1 MAHMAGLSGTHPEH
15 QGSMA
20 GTAGTLDMGGRGG
33 VSLRELW
40 VAEESMQSLCAHRK
54 NLV

>member
-1 MAHMAGLSGTHPEH
+1 MAHMAGLSGNHPEH

-40 VAEESMQSLCAHRK
+40 GRRREHAVLLRA
-54 NLV
+54 